1 MKKILFLLLSVLF
14 VVACNNKSN
23 EAQTKKLLQGAWYTT
38 TLEVNGYMISAKEHP
53 EALSSFVFK
62 DDNVKLLQ
70 MGNMSDNVGAYR
82 ISHDTIY
89 ISDIVNNTNVMTIK
103 IDTVSDKNLDI
114 TILGQDVKMKLE
126 RMEDKDN

>member
-38 TLEVNGYMISAKEHP
+38 TLEVNGYMISTKEHP

-89 ISDIVNNTNVMTIK
+89 ISDIVNNTNVMTIR

-114 TILGQDVKMKLE
+114 TILGQDVKMRLE

>member
-14 VVACNNKSN
+14 VVSCNNKGN

-38 TLEVNGYMISAKEHP
+38 TLEAYGQVISTKEHP

-82 ISHDTIY
+82 ISNDTIY
-89 ISDIVNNTNVMTIK
+89 INDIVNRSN
-103 IDTVSDKNLDI
+103 S
-114 TILGQDVKMKLE
+114 
-126 RMEDKDN
+126 

>member
-1 MKKILFLLLSVLF
+1 
-14 VVACNNKSN
+14 
-23 EAQTKKLLQGAWYTT
+23 
-38 TLEVNGYMISAKEHP
+38 MISTKEHP

-70 MGNMSDNVGAYR
+70 MGDMSDNVGAYR

-103 IDTVSDKNLDI
+103 IDTISDKNLDI